1 MGLTFWVNGD
11 KVSLA
16 DHEVNPRMTLLE
28 CECTALLPSAPPFLA
43 QALRLLGSA

>member
-28 CECTALLPSAPPFLA
+28 CECTAPLA